1 MDVHLESPAQKAA
14 GNHRHGHGRKTVL
27 SDDGAVELSVPRDRQ
42 GPFDP
47 QWIET
52 YRRRLAGFDETII
65 TLYARGMTTRDIQHH
80 VEAL

>member
-14 GNHRHGHGRKTVL
+14 GNHRHGRKTVL
-27 SDDGAVELSVPRDRQ
+27 SDEDSVELSVSRGRQ

-52 YRRRLAGFDETII
+52 YRRHFADFDENII
-65 TLYARGMTTRDIQHH
+65 ALCARGMTTRDIQRHI
-80 VEAL
+80 EAL